1 MRGGYIYNKE
11 KKLFDTLSRIS
22 DINKEDINNALKDSN
37 IVEFNSDFTKI
48 KKKIIIQEFLD
59 KNRK

>member
-1 MRGGYIYNKE
+1 MGFNKI
-11 KKLFDTLSRIS
+11 KSLSN
-22 DINKEDINNALKDSN
+22 NKEDIINALKDSN

-59 KNRK
+59 RNKK